1 MINKM
6 KLNMNSMIQVTKKPF
21 FIGAFCLTLNL
32 VAFSAQ
38 ADGYAGVSAAYSDS
52 EYQAST
58 GWLDSSPA
66 LAQIQFGYFF
76 SDYVAI
82 EGRYA
87 TSVNRSDGL
96 AIDGLAS
103 ALVKANMPV
112 TDRLA
117 LYALAGYSYAR
128 ADYQH
133 QTTNDSGATFGVGLH
148 YALSGKT
155 AITGEFVNYLAG
167 DDLRLTALQFGVQF
181 KF

>member
-6 KLNMNSMIQVTKKPF
+6 KLNMNSVIQVTQKPLIGVF
-21 FIGAFCLTLNL
+21 CFTLSLGAFS
-32 VAFSAQ
+32 VQ
-38 ADGYAGVSAAYSDS
+38 ADGYAGLSAAYSDS
-52 EYQAST
+52 EHRTST

-76 SDYVAI
+76 SDYVAL

-87 TSVNRSDGL
+87 TSVKRNDDL

-117 LYALAGYSYAR
+117 LYALAGYSYVR

-167 DDLRLTALQFGVQF
+167 DDVRLTALQFGMQF